1 MADTTRSISES
12 LAACALTLGLEW
24 DEYGQPGSDD
34 FVVVLDS
41 VLEHLEQFEG
51 TVAMELPATNVKV
64 DRDEAG
70 VYNVYLR
77 LGSIERVDD
86 GVATD

>member
-24 DEYGQPGSDD
+24 NEYGQPNSED

-41 VLEHLEQFEG
+41 VINHLDQFEG
-51 TVAMELPATNVKV
+51 PVAMEVPATNVKV
-64 DRDEAG
+64 DRDDEG
-70 VYNVYLR
+70 LYNVYLR
-77 LGSIERVDD
+77 LGTIERNDD
-86 GVATD
+86 GVEAN

>member
-1 MADTTRSISES
+1 
-12 LAACALTLGLEW
+12 
-24 DEYGQPGSDD
+24 
-34 FVVVLDS
+34 VVLDS

-86 GVATD
+86 GVAAD

>member
-24 DEYGQPGSDD
+24 DDYGVPNVED

-41 VLEHLEQFEG
+41 VLENLDEYEG
-51 TVAMELPATNVKV
+51 PVAMDLPAVRVKV
-64 DRDEAG
+64 DRSEDER
-70 VYNVYLR
+70 YTVYLR
-77 LGSIERVDD
+77 IGEFERNDD
-86 GVATD
+86 GVAAD

>member
-24 DEYGQPGSDD
+24 DEYGQPNAED

-51 TVAMELPATNVKV
+51 PVAMELPATNVKV
-64 DRDEAG
+64 DRDDAG
-70 VYNVYLR
+70 GYNVYLR

-86 GVATD
+86 GVATY

>member
-24 DEYGQPGSDD
+24 NEYGQPNSED

-41 VLEHLEQFEG
+41 VINHLDQFEG
-51 TVAMELPATNVKV
+51 PVAMEVPAINVKV
-64 DRDEAG
+64 D
-70 VYNVYLR
+70 
-77 LGSIERVDD
+77 SDD
-86 GVATD
+86 

>member
-12 LAACALTLGLEW
+12 LAACALTLGEEC

-41 VLEHLEQFEG
+41 VLENLEQFEG

-64 DRDEAG
+64 DRADSGE
-70 VYNVYLR
+70 YNVYLKV
-77 LGSIERVDD
+77 GTIE
-86 GVATD
+86 AKE